1 MENEELIRCQMEATR
16 ESLNDKLETLEQR
29 VADSVLAVTET
40 VTSVKEKMEEGVESV
55 KEAVDV
61 PAHVD
66 NHPWL
71 MVGGS
76 VLCGFVLGSL
86 LLDRK
91 QSAPPLYQPLPPPK
105 TPEPANGNG
114 RRSLETPAASASW
127 LSAFEPEIK
136 HLKGLALG
144 VTLGTV
150 REMLTQQAPPHMA
163 EQIRGIFDAVTKKA
177 GGEPVPSSDWAAM
190 QPATS
195 PETVP
200 ECSGIKAQNPRW

>member
-1 MENEELIRCQMEATR
+1 
-16 ESLNDKLETLEQR
+16 
-29 VADSVLAVTET
+29 
-40 VTSVKEKMEEGVESV
+40 VKEKMEEGVESV

-61 PAHVD
+61 PAHVE

-86 LLDRK
+86 LLDRRR
-91 QSAPPLYQPLPPPK
+91 SAPPLHQPLPAPK

-114 RRSLETPAASASW
+114 RRLMERQETPAVSASW
-127 LSAFEPEIK
+127 LGALEPEIK

-150 REMLTQQAPPHMA
+150 REMLTEQAPPHMA
-163 EQIRGIFDAVTKKA
+163 DQIREIMDAVTKKA

-190 QPATS
+190 QPATL
-195 PETVP
+195 PETV
-200 ECSGIKAQNPRW
+200 GAVKAQNSRW